1 MEYVPIFIS
10 DLPQTVIRFRDDGE
24 VSDQRK
30 KLCENS
36 PSQTCARNEIT
47 MATIENFQLL
57 TVPADAT
64 FDNVL

>member
-1 MEYVPIFIS
+1 MMVRCPINVRSYVRTRPVR
-10 DLPQTVIRFRDDGE
+10 L
-24 VSDQRK
+24 
-30 KLCENS
+30 
-36 PSQTCARNEIT
+36 ARENEIT